1 MNRILSLLIALVLA
15 SASSNQDAL
24 RVTSDTDSLQEV
36 AGDSTRLLMDTDS
49 MVSAVNDSLELSIED
64 TLSIDGSTD
73 TLSAE
78 SEAPDTSEVAPPGM
92 AKFAMNIKKTK
103 FAYFDTTHSIDRVIK
118 TDAFKL
124 GEELEFVIRYGP
136 VVAGS
141 ATMAIP
147 EIKKIKGREC
157 YHIVSEARSSK
168 FFSAFF
174 RVRDRVESYMDAKGL
189 FSWRFEKH
197 LREGNFRADQYV
209 EKDHYLNIAVTDKKD
224 TLRIPPCIQDIL
236 TAFYYVRT
244 LPMEVGKSVF
254 IDTYADKKL
263 YPLEVKVLG
272 RERIKTS
279 AGTFNCIVI
288 EPMLRGDAIFK
299 QRGRLT
305 IWMTDDHRKIPVLMK
320 SKVLIGSIIAE
331 IKRIKGA

>member
-1 MNRILSLLIALVLA
+1 MKRLLSLLIALVLT
-15 SASSNQDAL
+15 SASTNQDTL
-24 RVTSDTDSLQEV
+24 QVTADTDSLEN
-36 AGDSTRLLMDTDS
+36 AAGDTISTIIEGDSTYSFESDTLE
-49 MVSAVNDSLELSIED
+49 VSFDD
-64 TLSIDGSTD
+64 TLSPVDITD

-78 SEAPDTSEVAPPGM
+78 SEPADTLETAPPGM

-103 FAYFDTTHSIDRVIK
+103 FAYFDTTHSIDRVIE

-124 GEELEFVIRYGP
+124 GEKLEFVIRYGP

-147 EIKKIKGREC
+147 EIKKIKNRDC

-174 RVRDRVESYMDAKGL
+174 RVRDRVESYMDARGL

-244 LPMEVGKSVF
+244 LPLEEGKSVF
-254 IDTYADKKL
+254 IDTHADKKL
-263 YPLEVKVLG
+263 YPLEVRVLG
-272 RERIKTS
+272 RERIKTR
-279 AGTFNCIVI
+279 AGTFNCIVV

-331 IKRIKGA
+331 IKSIKGA